1 MLHTLWT
8 AGRASSHLPT
18 GRANFTWANS
28 FVVVLLIVIAV
39 AAVVFVVVVIHGAFA

>member
-18 GRANFTWANS
+18 GRDNFTWANS
-28 FVVVLLIVIAV
+28 CVVVLLIVIAV
-39 AAVVFVVVVIHGAFA
+39 VAVVFVVVVIHGAFA